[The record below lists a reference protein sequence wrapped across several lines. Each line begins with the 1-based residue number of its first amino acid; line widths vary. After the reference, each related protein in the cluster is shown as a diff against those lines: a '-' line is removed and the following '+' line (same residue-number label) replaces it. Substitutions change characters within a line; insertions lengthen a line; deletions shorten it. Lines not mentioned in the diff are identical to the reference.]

1 MKRLL
6 TLLLVVL
13 VCLGCMTLVACG
25 NNDNNTDTDTGSTP
39 AGPSNLDNAIE
50 YVFTMYNSGLGD
62 EAAKLEKDLTVIASV
77 IVENDSF
84 NVEWSVEVTKGAAD
98 AVKVV
103 DGANNTK
110 TIDIP
115 DYNDEQ
121 IEFTLKATVK
131 GADGKT
137 GDVSFKYYIPVRV
150 KQEIDSA
157 KKIVLQ
163 FKDGDTTKY
172 ITGKHYL
179 YTSSSGSQKWE
190 LELTEV
196 LAEALAITVVEN
208 DDNTVSFVA
217 EGKYLFCDAT
227 NVKFVDTQDDN
238 TKFVLEPTSNG
249 VFIKC
254 AVANFNGKAQY
265 LEVYKG
271 YLTCYSMNESSDPA
285 IFTFSFVDADNT
297 VAGTIVIPDNT
308 DKPGSG
314 DDTTGGDDK
323 PTTGTPVLEAET
335 PAVNTAYKLAF
346 VQGNLNKAFYLT
358 GAMSSF
364 YMASTENFAEAVDF
378 YIEATD
384 GGYYLYCMVDGAKKY
399 VNIAA
404 AMGTDGK
411 EHINATYDD
420 SAASV
425 YTYDETLKTFVTKVN
440 DTDYILGTR
449 NDKEYSTLGPMKT
462 DSGCFNAV
470 LVTKAA
476 TVVEGGDDNT
486 GDDNTGDDNTGDGNI
501 VDNIADTIF
510 IQFAD
515 DAGTIKYVTGKEY
528 LYTSASSGNQK
539 IELELSENIAEA
551 LAFTVQNNADNT
563 ISFVA
568 NEKYLFCDG
577 NNVKL
582 ADTEDDYT
590 KFELEATT
598 NGFFI
603 KCAVANFNGKAQYL
617 EVYGGYLTCY
627 GMNESNASIYTFA
640 LIEANTTGGDDNT
653 GDDNTGDDNTG
664 DDNTGDVI
672 PEKIV
677 IEFVDGDTTK
687 YITGKHYLYTS
698 SSGSEKWELEL
709 TENLADAL
717 AITVQKNDD
726 NTISFVAEGKY
737 LFCNGTD
744 VKFVDTQDDNTK
756 FVIEDSTN
764 GKFIKCAVANFNGK
778 AQYLEV
784 YSGYLT
790 CYSMN
795 ESKANIYT
803 FSLVEADE
811 SAAGTI
817 VIPEPHVCTVFNDAT
832 CTTPKTCTECGAT
845 VGSALGHSYANGVC
859 SVCGANE
866 PTVDGTSVTASKTV
880 ADLITEYGWTN
891 STTKQSFNLDDNV
904 SVKVNGGSNSG
915 KAYNGDH
922 IRIYATDSPAGTLTI
937 SVADGYELVSVK
949 VTTLTGTYAFLYVDG
964 STTDISNQSVE
975 VSGTSVV
982 LNTVMNGT
990 DGKQVRVTAIE
1001 VVYKE
1006 A

>member
-25 NNDNNTDTDTGSTP
+25 NNNDNNTDTDTGSTP

-50 YVFTMYNSGLGD
+50 YVFSMYNSGLGD

-77 IVENDSF
+77 IVEKDSF
-84 NVEWSVEVTKGAAD
+84 NVEWLVEVTKGAAD

-314 DDTTGGDDK
+314 DDTTGGDNTGDEVVDTNPSYIFGMTQANCDNKIYYLAGGMNGYYMETTEDK
-323 PTTGTPVLEAET
+323 DAALKV
-335 PAVNTAYKLAF
+335 
-346 VQGNLNKAFYLT
+346 YL
-358 GAMSSF
+358 
-364 YMASTENFAEAVDF
+364 
-378 YIEATD
+378 EATD
-384 GGYYLYCMVDGAKKY
+384 GGYYFYCYVGSTKTYINMVVSGEHVNGAY
-399 VNIAA
+399 
-404 AMGTDGK
+404 
-411 EHINATYDD
+411 EAT
-420 SAASV
+420 ASTV
-425 YTYDETLKTFVTKVN
+425 YTLDAEKNTLIATVN
-440 DTDYILGTR
+440 DAPYWFGTR
-449 NDKEYSTLGPMKT
+449 NDKTYTTMGPCKTEYEGFY
-462 DSGCFNAV
+462 GV
-470 LVTKAA
+470 LYPTTA
-476 TVVEGGDDNT
+476 
-486 GDDNTGDDNTGDGNI
+486 
-501 VDNIADTIF
+501 
-510 IQFAD
+510 
-515 DAGTIKYVTGKEY
+515 
-528 LYTSASSGNQK
+528 
-539 IELELSENIAEA
+539 
-551 LAFTVQNNADNT
+551 
-563 ISFVA
+563 
-568 NEKYLFCDG
+568 
-577 NNVKL
+577 
-582 ADTEDDYT
+582 EDDD
-590 KFELEATT
+590 
-598 NGFFI
+598 
-603 KCAVANFNGKAQYL
+603 
-617 EVYGGYLTCY
+617 
-627 GMNESNASIYTFA
+627 
-640 LIEANTTGGDDNT
+640 TTGG
-653 GDDNTGDDNTG
+653 DNTG

>member
-1 MKRLL
+1 
-6 TLLLVVL
+6 
-13 VCLGCMTLVACG
+13 MTQANC
-25 NNDNNTDTDTGSTP
+25 DNKIYYL
-39 AGPSNLDNAIE
+39 AGGMNGYYMETTEDK
-50 YVFTMYNSGLGD
+50 D
-62 EAAKLEKDLTVIASV
+62 AAL
-77 IVENDSF
+77 
-84 NVEWSVEVTKGAAD
+84 
-98 AVKVV
+98 KV
-103 DGANNTK
+103 
-110 TIDIP
+110 
-115 DYNDEQ
+115 
-121 IEFTLKATVK
+121 
-131 GADGKT
+131 
-137 GDVSFKYYIPVRV
+137 
-150 KQEIDSA
+150 
-157 KKIVLQ
+157 
-163 FKDGDTTKY
+163 
-172 ITGKHYL
+172 YL
-179 YTSSSGSQKWE
+179 
-190 LELTEV
+190 
-196 LAEALAITVVEN
+196 
-208 DDNTVSFVA
+208 
-217 EGKYLFCDAT
+217 
-227 NVKFVDTQDDN
+227 
-238 TKFVLEPTSNG
+238 
-249 VFIKC
+249 
-254 AVANFNGKAQY
+254 
-265 LEVYKG
+265 
-271 YLTCYSMNESSDPA
+271 
-285 IFTFSFVDADNT
+285 
-297 VAGTIVIPDNT
+297 
-308 DKPGSG
+308 
-314 DDTTGGDDK
+314 
-323 PTTGTPVLEAET
+323 
-335 PAVNTAYKLAF
+335 
-346 VQGNLNKAFYLT
+346 
-358 GAMSSF
+358 
-364 YMASTENFAEAVDF
+364 
-378 YIEATD
+378 EATD
-384 GGYYLYCMVDGAKKY
+384 GGYYFYCYVGSTKTYINMVVSGEHVNGAY
-399 VNIAA
+399 
-404 AMGTDGK
+404 
-411 EHINATYDD
+411 EAT
-420 SAASV
+420 ASTV
-425 YTYDETLKTFVTKVN
+425 YTLDAEKNTLIATVN
-440 DTDYILGTR
+440 DAPYWFGTR
-449 NDKEYSTLGPMKT
+449 NDKTYTTMGPCKTEYEGFY
-462 DSGCFNAV
+462 GV
-470 LVTKAA
+470 LYPTTA
-476 TVVEGGDDNT
+476 
-486 GDDNTGDDNTGDGNI
+486 
-501 VDNIADTIF
+501 
-510 IQFAD
+510 
-515 DAGTIKYVTGKEY
+515 
-528 LYTSASSGNQK
+528 
-539 IELELSENIAEA
+539 
-551 LAFTVQNNADNT
+551 
-563 ISFVA
+563 
-568 NEKYLFCDG
+568 
-577 NNVKL
+577 
-582 ADTEDDYT
+582 EDDD
-590 KFELEATT
+590 
-598 NGFFI
+598 
-603 KCAVANFNGKAQYL
+603 
-617 EVYGGYLTCY
+617 
-627 GMNESNASIYTFA
+627 
-640 LIEANTTGGDDNT
+640 TTGG
-653 GDDNTGDDNTG
+653 DNTG